1 MQEFESDSPK
11 GLWESIEGRLPAS
24 KVGPARS
31 WWGWAAAAGAL
42 AVAGASAFLF
52 FRPISSHEVISV
64 EKAEPVVVFSDV
76 LPDPSEQIVRL
87 QEAVE
92 RVAVSRPKE
101 QQPEKSAASQKTEA
115 LRESIAVQEA
125 EVTKAAETVQ
135 EAETVRT
142 VETVRETEAAKADE
156 TVRAAE
162 AAKVP
167 ETVQAA
173 ERPEEPE
180 VSSVEDV
187 LSWEEFSQEARVA
200 RKAPHSR
207 VSVGL
212 AASGAASFSQT
223 ALIGGGPLFG
233 VGLDAV
239 SWEDSPKLGLAVVN
253 QGMDIESE
261 QRHKVPVRLTLG
273 VSYAIS
279 DRLSVVSG
287 LSHTLLLS
295 EYKEG
300 TQHNYKSG
308 EQRVEYV
315 GVPLNLKYDFYSST
329 RLDVYASAG
338 LTLDKC
344 IKANRTDDYFLSG
357 ENRLKEVI
365 SLGEHP
371 FQLSAGAAFGAEY
384 RIYDSLWLFG
394 ECGLAYFF
402 DDRSSLGI
410 LYKERPLNGTFNL
423 GIRVAL

>member
-1 MQEFESDSPK
+1 MKERWIDDIKAEMQEFESDSPK

-24 KVGPARS
+24 KVAPTRS

-52 FRPISSHEVISV
+52 FRPINPQEVISV
-64 EKAEPVVVFSDV
+64 EKAEPVVVLNDV
-76 LPDPSEQIVRL
+76 LPDPSEQIVRS
-87 QEAVE
+87 QEIVE
-92 RVAVSRPKE
+92 PVAVSQPKE
-101 QQPEKSAASQKTEA
+101 AQMPEKSAASQKTEA
-115 LRESIAVQEA
+115 LRETTAVRES
-125 EVTKAAETVQ
+125 ETVQ
-135 EAETVRT
+135 E
-142 VETVRETEAAKADE
+142 
-156 TVRAAE
+156 
-162 AAKVP
+162 P
-167 ETVQAA
+167 ETVLETEVVQAAEIVQETEILQAA
-173 ERPEEPE
+173 ERPKEPE
-180 VSSVEDV
+180 VSSLEDV
-187 LSWEEFSQEARVA
+187 LPWEEFSQEPRVA
-200 RKAPHSR
+200 RKTPQNR

-253 QGMDIESE
+253 QGKDIESE
-261 QRHKVPVRLTLG
+261 LRHKVPMRLTLG
-273 VSYAIS
+273 VSYAIT

-300 TQHNYKSG
+300 TQQNYKSG

-315 GVPLNLKYDFYSST
+315 GVPINLKYDFYSST

-402 DDRSSLGI
+402 DDRSSLEI
-410 LYKERPLNGTFNL
+410 LYKDRPLNATFNL

>member
-1 MQEFESDSPK
+1 MKERWIDDIKAEMQEFESDSSK

-24 KVGPARS
+24 KVAPTRS

-42 AVAGASAFLF
+42 AVAGVSAFLF
-52 FRPISSHEVISV
+52 FRPISPQEVISV
-64 EKAEPVVVFSDV
+64 ERAESVVALNDV

-87 QEAVE
+87 QEAVAP
-92 RVAVSRPKE
+92 VAVSQPKE
-101 QQPEKSAASQKTEA
+101 AQRPEKSAASQKTEA
-115 LRESIAVQEA
+115 LSETAAVQETEIVQKPEA
-125 EVTKAAETVQ
+125 VQ
-135 EAETVRT
+135 E
-142 VETVRETEAAKADE
+142 
-156 TVRAAE
+156 
-162 AAKVP
+162 P
-167 ETVQAA
+167 ELL
-173 ERPEEPE
+173 P
-180 VSSVEDV
+180 
-187 LSWEEFSQEARVA
+187 WEEFSQEPRVA
-200 RKAPHSR
+200 RKTPQNK

-253 QGMDIESE
+253 QGKDIESE
-261 QRHKVPVRLTLG
+261 LRHKVPVRLTLG
-273 VSYAIS
+273 VSYAIT

-300 TQHNYKSG
+300 TQQNYKSG

-315 GVPLNLKYDFYSST
+315 GVPINLKYDFYSST

-402 DDRSSLGI
+402 NDRSSLGI
-410 LYKERPLNGTFNL
+410 LYKERPLNATFNL

>member
-1 MQEFESDSPK
+1 MKERWIDDIKAEMQEFESDSPK

-24 KVGPARS
+24 KVAPTRS

-42 AVAGASAFLF
+42 AVAGVSAFLF
-52 FRPISSHEVISV
+52 FRPISPQEVISV
-64 EKAEPVVVFSDV
+64 EKAESVVALNDV

-87 QEAVE
+87 QEAVAP
-92 RVAVSRPKE
+92 VAVSQPKE
-101 QQPEKSAASQKTEA
+101 AQRSEKSAASQKMEA
-115 LRESIAVQEA
+115 LSETAAVQE
-125 EVTKAAETVQ
+125 TETVQ
-135 EAETVRT
+135 E
-142 VETVRETEAAKADE
+142 TEIVQKP
-156 TVRAAE
+156 E
-162 AAKVP
+162 A
-167 ETVQAA
+167 VQ
-173 ERPEEPE
+173 EPE
-180 VSSVEDV
+180 S
-187 LSWEEFSQEARVA
+187 LPWEEFSQEPRVA
-200 RKAPHSR
+200 RKTPQNK

-253 QGMDIESE
+253 QGKDIESE
-261 QRHKVPVRLTLG
+261 LRHKVPVRLTLG
-273 VSYAIS
+273 VSYAIT

-300 TQHNYKSG
+300 TQQNYKSG

-315 GVPLNLKYDFYSST
+315 GVPINLKYDFYSST

-402 DDRSSLGI
+402 NDRSSLEI
-410 LYKERPLNGTFNL
+410 LYKERPLNATFNL

>member
-1 MQEFESDSPK
+1 MKERWIDDIKVEMQEFESDSPK

-24 KVGPARS
+24 KVAPARS
-31 WWGWAAAAGAL
+31 WWGWAVAAGAL

-52 FRPISSHEVISV
+52 FRPISPQEVISV
-64 EKAEPVVVFSDV
+64 EKAEPVVALNDV
-76 LPDPSEQIVRL
+76 LPDPSEQIVRS
-87 QEAVE
+87 QEIVE
-92 RVAVSRPKE
+92 PVAVLQPKE
-101 QQPEKSAASQKTEA
+101 AQRPEKSAVSQKTEA
-115 LRESIAVQEA
+115 LREATAVQEA
-125 EVTKAAETVQ
+125 ETAQETTSAQ
-135 EAETVRT
+135 
-142 VETVRETEAAKADE
+142 ETESL
-156 TVRAAE
+156 
-162 AAKVP
+162 P
-167 ETVQAA
+167 
-173 ERPEEPE
+173 
-180 VSSVEDV
+180 
-187 LSWEEFSQEARVA
+187 WEEFSQETRVA
-200 RKAPHSR
+200 RKTPQNR

-253 QGMDIESE
+253 QGKDIESE
-261 QRHKVPVRLTLG
+261 LRHKVPVRLTLG
-273 VSYAIS
+273 VSYAIT

-300 TQHNYKSG
+300 TQQNYKSG

-315 GVPLNLKYDFYSST
+315 GVPINLKYDFYSST

-402 DDRSSLGI
+402 NDRSSLEI

>member
-1 MQEFESDSPK
+1 MKERWIDDIKAEMQEFESDSPK

-24 KVGPARS
+24 KVAPTRS

-52 FRPISSHEVISV
+52 FRPISSQEVISV
-64 EKAEPVVVFSDV
+64 EKAEPVVALNDV
-76 LPDPSEQIVRL
+76 LPDSSEQIVRL
-87 QEAVE
+87 QEAVAP
-92 RVAVSRPKE
+92 VAVSQPKE
-101 QQPEKSAASQKTEA
+101 AQRPEKSAASQKTEA
-115 LRESIAVQEA
+115 LSETAAVQETEIVQKPEA
-125 EVTKAAETVQ
+125 VQ
-135 EAETVRT
+135 E
-142 VETVRETEAAKADE
+142 
-156 TVRAAE
+156 
-162 AAKVP
+162 P
-167 ETVQAA
+167 ESL
-173 ERPEEPE
+173 P
-180 VSSVEDV
+180 
-187 LSWEEFSQEARVA
+187 WEEFSQEPRVA
-200 RKAPHSR
+200 RKTPQNK

-253 QGMDIESE
+253 QGKDIESE
-261 QRHKVPVRLTLG
+261 LRHKVPVRLTLG
-273 VSYAIS
+273 VSYAIT

-300 TQHNYKSG
+300 TQQNYKSG

-315 GVPLNLKYDFYSST
+315 GVPINLKYDFYSST

-402 DDRSSLGI
+402 NDRSSLEI
-410 LYKERPLNGTFNL
+410 LYKERPLNATFNL

>member
-1 MQEFESDSPK
+1 MKERWIDDIKAEMQEFESDSPK

-24 KVGPARS
+24 KVAPTRS

-42 AVAGASAFLF
+42 AVAGVSAFLF
-52 FRPISSHEVISV
+52 FRPISPQEVISV
-64 EKAEPVVVFSDV
+64 ERAESVVALNDV

-87 QEAVE
+87 QEAVAP
-92 RVAVSRPKE
+92 VAVSQPKE
-101 QQPEKSAASQKTEA
+101 AQRPEKSAASQKTEA
-115 LRESIAVQEA
+115 LSETAAVQE
-125 EVTKAAETVQ
+125 TETVQ
-135 EAETVRT
+135 ELEIVQKP
-142 VETVRETEAAKADE
+142 EA
-156 TVRAAE
+156 
-162 AAKVP
+162 
-167 ETVQAA
+167 VQ
-173 ERPEEPE
+173 EPE
-180 VSSVEDV
+180 S
-187 LSWEEFSQEARVA
+187 LPWEEFSQEPRVA
-200 RKAPHSR
+200 RKTPQNK

-253 QGMDIESE
+253 QGKDIESE
-261 QRHKVPVRLTLG
+261 LRHKVPVRLTLG
-273 VSYAIS
+273 VSYAIT

-300 TQHNYKSG
+300 TQQNYKSG

-315 GVPLNLKYDFYSST
+315 GVPINLKYDFYSST

-402 DDRSSLGI
+402 NDRSSLEI
-410 LYKERPLNGTFNL
+410 LYKERPLNATFNL

>member
-1 MQEFESDSPK
+1 MKERWIDDIKVEMQEFESDSPK

-24 KVGPARS
+24 KVAPTHS
-31 WWGWAAAAGAL
+31 WWGWAVAAGAL

-52 FRPISSHEVISV
+52 FRPISPQEVISV
-64 EKAEPVVVFSDV
+64 EKAEPVVALNDV
-76 LPDPSEQIVRL
+76 RPDPSEQIVRS
-87 QEAVE
+87 QEIVE
-92 RVAVSRPKE
+92 PVAVSQPKE
-101 QQPEKSAASQKTEA
+101 AQRPEKSAASQKTEA
-115 LRESIAVQEA
+115 LRETTAVQEA
-125 EVTKAAETVQ
+125 ETAQETTSAQ
-135 EAETVRT
+135 
-142 VETVRETEAAKADE
+142 ETE
-156 TVRAAE
+156 
-162 AAKVP
+162 
-167 ETVQAA
+167 
-173 ERPEEPE
+173 
-180 VSSVEDV
+180 V
-187 LSWEEFSQEARVA
+187 LPWEEFSQETRVA
-200 RKAPHSR
+200 RKTSQNR

-253 QGMDIESE
+253 QGKDIESE
-261 QRHKVPVRLTLG
+261 LRHKVPVRLTLG
-273 VSYAIS
+273 VSYAIT

-300 TQHNYKSG
+300 TQQNYKSG

-315 GVPLNLKYDFYSST
+315 GVPINLKYDFYSST

-402 DDRSSLGI
+402 NDRSSLEI

>member
-1 MQEFESDSPK
+1 MKERWIDDIKAEMQEFESDSPK

-24 KVGPARS
+24 KVAPTHS

-42 AVAGASAFLF
+42 AVAGVSAFLF
-52 FRPISSHEVISV
+52 FRPISPQEVISV
-64 EKAEPVVVFSDV
+64 ERAESVVALNDV

-87 QEAVE
+87 QEAVAP
-92 RVAVSRPKE
+92 VAVSQPKE
-101 QQPEKSAASQKTEA
+101 AQRSEKSAASQKTEA
-115 LRESIAVQEA
+115 LRETAAVQE
-125 EVTKAAETVQ
+125 TETVQ
-135 EAETVRT
+135 EPEIVQKP
-142 VETVRETEAAKADE
+142 EA
-156 TVRAAE
+156 
-162 AAKVP
+162 
-167 ETVQAA
+167 VQ
-173 ERPEEPE
+173 EPE
-180 VSSVEDV
+180 S
-187 LSWEEFSQEARVA
+187 LPWEEFSQEPRVA
-200 RKAPHSR
+200 RKTPQNK

-253 QGMDIESE
+253 QGKDIESE
-261 QRHKVPVRLTLG
+261 LRHKVPVRLTLG
-273 VSYAIS
+273 VSYAIT

-300 TQHNYKSG
+300 TQQNYKSG

-315 GVPLNLKYDFYSST
+315 GVPINLKYDFYSST

-402 DDRSSLGI
+402 NDRSSLEI
-410 LYKERPLNGTFNL
+410 LYKERPLNATFNL

>member
-1 MQEFESDSPK
+1 MKERWIDDIKAEMQEFESDSPK

-24 KVGPARS
+24 KVAPTRS

-42 AVAGASAFLF
+42 AVAGVSAFLF
-52 FRPISSHEVISV
+52 FRPISPQEVISV
-64 EKAEPVVVFSDV
+64 ERAESVVALNDV

-87 QEAVE
+87 QEAVAP
-92 RVAVSRPKE
+92 VAVSQPKE
-101 QQPEKSAASQKTEA
+101 AQRPEKSAASQKTEA
-115 LRESIAVQEA
+115 LSETAAVQE
-125 EVTKAAETVQ
+125 TETVQ
-135 EAETVRT
+135 EPEIVQELEI
-142 VETVRETEAAKADE
+142 VQKPEA
-156 TVRAAE
+156 
-162 AAKVP
+162 
-167 ETVQAA
+167 VQ
-173 ERPEEPE
+173 EPE
-180 VSSVEDV
+180 
-187 LSWEEFSQEARVA
+187 LLPWEEFSQEPRVA
-200 RKAPHSR
+200 RKTPQNK

-253 QGMDIESE
+253 QGKDIESE
-261 QRHKVPVRLTLG
+261 LRHKVPVRLTLG
-273 VSYAIS
+273 VSYAIT

-300 TQHNYKSG
+300 TQQNYKSG

-315 GVPLNLKYDFYSST
+315 GVPINLKYDFYSST

-402 DDRSSLGI
+402 NDRSSLEI
-410 LYKERPLNGTFNL
+410 LYKERPLNATFNL

>member
-1 MQEFESDSPK
+1 MKERWIDDIKVEMQEFESDSPK

-24 KVGPARS
+24 KVAPTRS

-52 FRPISSHEVISV
+52 FRPISPQEVISV
-64 EKAEPVVVFSDV
+64 EKAEPVVALNDV
-76 LPDPSEQIVRL
+76 LPDPSEQIVRS
-87 QEAVE
+87 QEIVE
-92 RVAVSRPKE
+92 PVAV
-101 QQPEKSAASQKTEA
+101 SQKTEA
-115 LRESIAVQEA
+115 LREATAVQEA
-125 EVTKAAETVQ
+125 ETAQETETVQ
-135 EAETVRT
+135 EP
-142 VETVRETEAAKADE
+142 EA
-156 TVRAAE
+156 
-162 AAKVP
+162 
-167 ETVQAA
+167 VQ
-173 ERPEEPE
+173 EPE
-180 VSSVEDV
+180 V
-187 LSWEEFSQEARVA
+187 LPWEEFSQETRVA
-200 RKAPHSR
+200 RKTPQNR

-253 QGMDIESE
+253 QGKDIESE
-261 QRHKVPVRLTLG
+261 LRHKVPVRLTLG
-273 VSYAIS
+273 VSYAIT

-300 TQHNYKSG
+300 TQQNYKSG

-315 GVPLNLKYDFYSST
+315 GVPINLKYDFYSST

-402 DDRSSLGI
+402 NDRSSLEI

>member
-1 MQEFESDSPK
+1 MKERWIDDIKAEMQEFESDSPK

-24 KVGPARS
+24 KVAPTRS

-42 AVAGASAFLF
+42 AVAGVSAFLF
-52 FRPISSHEVISV
+52 FRPISPQEVISV
-64 EKAEPVVVFSDV
+64 ERAESVVALNDV

-87 QEAVE
+87 QEAVAP
-92 RVAVSRPKE
+92 VAVSQPKE
-101 QQPEKSAASQKTEA
+101 AQRPEKSAASQKTEA
-115 LRESIAVQEA
+115 LRETAAVQET
-125 EVTKAAETVQ
+125 EIVQETETVQ
-135 EAETVRT
+135 E
-142 VETVRETEAAKADE
+142 
-156 TVRAAE
+156 
-162 AAKVP
+162 P
-167 ETVQAA
+167 ESL
-173 ERPEEPE
+173 P
-180 VSSVEDV
+180 
-187 LSWEEFSQEARVA
+187 WEEFSQEPRVA
-200 RKAPHSR
+200 RKTPQNK

-253 QGMDIESE
+253 QGKDIESE
-261 QRHKVPVRLTLG
+261 LRHKVPVRLTLG
-273 VSYAIS
+273 VSYAIT

-300 TQHNYKSG
+300 TQQNYKSG

-315 GVPLNLKYDFYSST
+315 GVPINLKYDFYSST

-402 DDRSSLGI
+402 NDRSSLEI
-410 LYKERPLNGTFNL
+410 LYKERPLNATFNL

>member
-1 MQEFESDSPK
+1 MKERWIDDIKAEMQEFESDSPK

-24 KVGPARS
+24 KVAPTRS

-42 AVAGASAFLF
+42 AVAGVSAFLF
-52 FRPISSHEVISV
+52 FRPISPQEVISV
-64 EKAEPVVVFSDV
+64 ERAESVVALNDV
-76 LPDPSEQIVRL
+76 QPDPSEQIVRL
-87 QEAVE
+87 QEAVAP
-92 RVAVSRPKE
+92 VAVSQPKE
-101 QQPEKSAASQKTEA
+101 AQRSEKSAASQKTEA
-115 LRESIAVQEA
+115 LRETAAVQEPEIVQKPEA
-125 EVTKAAETVQ
+125 VQ
-135 EAETVRT
+135 E
-142 VETVRETEAAKADE
+142 
-156 TVRAAE
+156 
-162 AAKVP
+162 P
-167 ETVQAA
+167 ESL
-173 ERPEEPE
+173 P
-180 VSSVEDV
+180 
-187 LSWEEFSQEARVA
+187 WEEFSQEPRVA
-200 RKAPHSR
+200 RKTPQNK

-253 QGMDIESE
+253 QGKDIESE
-261 QRHKVPVRLTLG
+261 LRHKVPVRLTLG
-273 VSYAIS
+273 VSYAIT

-300 TQHNYKSG
+300 TQQNYKSG

-315 GVPLNLKYDFYSST
+315 GVPINLKYDFYSST

-402 DDRSSLGI
+402 NDRSSLEI
-410 LYKERPLNGTFNL
+410 LYKERPLNATFNL

>member
-1 MQEFESDSPK
+1 MKERWIDDIKAEMQEFESDSPK
-11 GLWESIEGRLPAS
+11 GLWKSIEGRLPAS
-24 KVGPARS
+24 KVAPTRS

-52 FRPISSHEVISV
+52 FRPISSQEVISV
-64 EKAEPVVVFSDV
+64 EKAEPVVALNDV
-76 LPDPSEQIVRL
+76 LPDSSEQIVRL
-87 QEAVE
+87 QEAVAP
-92 RVAVSRPKE
+92 VAVSQPKE
-101 QQPEKSAASQKTEA
+101 AQRPEKSAASQKTEA
-115 LRESIAVQEA
+115 LRETTAVREA
-125 EVTKAAETVQ
+125 ETAQETETVQ
-135 EAETVRT
+135 E
-142 VETVRETEAAKADE
+142 
-156 TVRAAE
+156 
-162 AAKVP
+162 P
-167 ETVQAA
+167 ESL
-173 ERPEEPE
+173 P
-180 VSSVEDV
+180 
-187 LSWEEFSQEARVA
+187 WEEFSQEPRVA
-200 RKAPHSR
+200 RKTPQNR
-207 VSVGL
+207 VSLGL

-253 QGMDIESE
+253 QGKDIESE
-261 QRHKVPVRLTLG
+261 LRHRVPVRLTLG
-273 VSYAIS
+273 ISYAIT

-300 TQHNYKSG
+300 TQQNYKSG

-315 GVPLNLKYDFYSST
+315 GVPINLKYDFYSST

-384 RIYDSLWLFG
+384 RIYDTLWLFG

-402 DDRSSLGI
+402 NDRSSLET
-410 LYKERPLNGTFNL
+410 LYKDRPLNATFNL

>member
-1 MQEFESDSPK
+1 MKERWIDDIKAEMQEFESDSPK

-24 KVGPARS
+24 KVAPTHS

-42 AVAGASAFLF
+42 AVAGVSAFLF
-52 FRPISSHEVISV
+52 FRPISPQEVISV
-64 EKAEPVVVFSDV
+64 ERAESVVALNDV

-87 QEAVE
+87 QEAVAP
-92 RVAVSRPKE
+92 VAVSQPKE
-101 QQPEKSAASQKTEA
+101 AQRPEKSAASQKTEA
-115 LRESIAVQEA
+115 LRETAAMQE
-125 EVTKAAETVQ
+125 TETVQ
-135 EAETVRT
+135 E
-142 VETVRETEAAKADE
+142 TEIVQKP
-156 TVRAAE
+156 E
-162 AAKVP
+162 A
-167 ETVQAA
+167 VQ
-173 ERPEEPE
+173 EPE
-180 VSSVEDV
+180 S
-187 LSWEEFSQEARVA
+187 LPWEEFSQEPRVA
-200 RKAPHSR
+200 RKTPQNK

-253 QGMDIESE
+253 QGKDIESE
-261 QRHKVPVRLTLG
+261 LRHKVPVRLTLG
-273 VSYAIS
+273 VSYAIT

-300 TQHNYKSG
+300 TQQNYKSG

-315 GVPLNLKYDFYSST
+315 GVPINLKYDFYSST

-402 DDRSSLGI
+402 NDRSSLEI
-410 LYKERPLNGTFNL
+410 LYKERPLNATFNL

>member
-1 MQEFESDSPK
+1 MKERWIDDIKVEMQEFESDSPK
-11 GLWESIEGRLPAS
+11 SLWESIEGRLPAS
-24 KVGPARS
+24 KVAPARS
-31 WWGWAAAAGAL
+31 WWGWAVAAGAL

-52 FRPISSHEVISV
+52 FRPISPQEVISV
-64 EKAEPVVVFSDV
+64 EKAEPVVALNDV

-92 RVAVSRPKE
+92 PVAVSQPKE
-101 QQPEKSAASQKTEA
+101 AQMPEKSAASQKTEA
-115 LRESIAVQEA
+115 LRETTAVQEA
-125 EVTKAAETVQ
+125 ETAQETETVS
-135 EAETVRT
+135 ET
-142 VETVRETEAAKADE
+142 KSL
-156 TVRAAE
+156 
-162 AAKVP
+162 P
-167 ETVQAA
+167 
-173 ERPEEPE
+173 
-180 VSSVEDV
+180 
-187 LSWEEFSQEARVA
+187 WEEFSQETRVA
-200 RKAPHSR
+200 RKTPQNR

-253 QGMDIESE
+253 QGKDIESE
-261 QRHKVPVRLTLG
+261 LRHKVPVRLTLG
-273 VSYAIS
+273 VSYAIT

-300 TQHNYKSG
+300 TQQNYKSG

-315 GVPLNLKYDFYSST
+315 GVPINLKYDFYSST

-402 DDRSSLGI
+402 NDRSSLEI
-410 LYKERPLNGTFNL
+410 LYKERPLNATFNL

>member
-1 MQEFESDSPK
+1 MKERWIDDIKAEMQEFESDSPK

-24 KVGPARS
+24 KVASTRS

-42 AVAGASAFLF
+42 AVAGVSAFLF
-52 FRPISSHEVISV
+52 FRPISPQEVISV
-64 EKAEPVVVFSDV
+64 ERAESVVALNDV

-87 QEAVE
+87 QEAVAP
-92 RVAVSRPKE
+92 VAVSQPKE
-101 QQPEKSAASQKTEA
+101 AQRPEKSAALQKTET
-115 LRESIAVQEA
+115 LRETAAVQE
-125 EVTKAAETVQ
+125 TETVQ
-135 EAETVRT
+135 E
-142 VETVRETEAAKADE
+142 TEIVQKP
-156 TVRAAE
+156 E
-162 AAKVP
+162 A
-167 ETVQAA
+167 VQ
-173 ERPEEPE
+173 EPE
-180 VSSVEDV
+180 S
-187 LSWEEFSQEARVA
+187 LPWEEFSQEPRVA
-200 RKAPHSR
+200 RKTPQNK

-253 QGMDIESE
+253 QGKDIESE
-261 QRHKVPVRLTLG
+261 LRHKVPVRLTLG
-273 VSYAIS
+273 VSYAIT

-300 TQHNYKSG
+300 TQQNYKSG

-315 GVPLNLKYDFYSST
+315 GVPINLKYDFYSST

-402 DDRSSLGI
+402 NDRSSLEI
-410 LYKERPLNGTFNL
+410 LYKERPLNATFNL

>member
-24 KVGPARS
+24 KVAPTRS

-42 AVAGASAFLF
+42 AVAGVSAFLF
-52 FRPISSHEVISV
+52 FRPISPQEVISV
-64 EKAEPVVVFSDV
+64 ERAESVVALNDV
-76 LPDPSEQIVRL
+76 QPDPSEQIVRL
-87 QEAVE
+87 QEAVAP
-92 RVAVSRPKE
+92 VAVSQPKE
-101 QQPEKSAASQKTEA
+101 AQRPEKSAASQKTEA
-115 LRESIAVQEA
+115 LSETAAVQEP
-125 EVTKAAETVQ
+125 ETVQ
-135 EAETVRT
+135 E
-142 VETVRETEAAKADE
+142 
-156 TVRAAE
+156 
-162 AAKVP
+162 P
-167 ETVQAA
+167 ESL
-173 ERPEEPE
+173 P
-180 VSSVEDV
+180 
-187 LSWEEFSQEARVA
+187 WEEFSQEPRVA
-200 RKAPHSR
+200 RKTPQNK

-253 QGMDIESE
+253 QGKDIESE
-261 QRHKVPVRLTLG
+261 LRHKVPVRLTLG
-273 VSYAIS
+273 VSYAIT

-300 TQHNYKSG
+300 TQQNYKSG

-315 GVPLNLKYDFYSST
+315 GVPINLKYDFYSST

-384 RIYDSLWLFG
+384 RIHDSLWLFG

-402 DDRSSLGI
+402 NDRSSLEI
-410 LYKERPLNGTFNL
+410 LYKERPLNATFNL

>member
-1 MQEFESDSPK
+1 MKERWIDDIKAEMQEFESDSPK

-24 KVGPARS
+24 KVAPTRS

-42 AVAGASAFLF
+42 AVAGVSAFLF
-52 FRPISSHEVISV
+52 FRPISPQEVISV
-64 EKAEPVVVFSDV
+64 EKVEPVVALNDV

-92 RVAVSRPKE
+92 PIAVSQPKE
-101 QQPEKSAASQKTEA
+101 AQRSEKSAASQKTDE
-115 LRESIAVQEA
+115 LRETTAVR
-125 EVTKAAETVQ
+125 EVETARETETVQ
-135 EAETVRT
+135 ESEI
-142 VETVRETEAAKADE
+142 
-156 TVRAAE
+156 
-162 AAKVP
+162 
-167 ETVQAA
+167 VQ
-173 ERPEEPE
+173 EPE
-180 VSSVEDV
+180 VVQELES
-187 LSWEEFSQEARVA
+187 LPWEEFSQETRVA
-200 RKAPHSR
+200 RKAPQNR

-253 QGMDIESE
+253 QGKDIESE
-261 QRHKVPVRLTLG
+261 LRHKVPVRLTLG
-273 VSYAIS
+273 LSYAIT

-300 TQHNYKSG
+300 TQQNYKSG

-315 GVPLNLKYDFYSST
+315 GVPINLKYDFYSST

-402 DDRSSLGI
+402 NERSSLEI
-410 LYKERPLNGTFNL
+410 LYKERPLNATFNL

>member
-1 MQEFESDSPK
+1 MKERWIDDIKAEMQEFESDSPK

-24 KVGPARS
+24 KVAPTRS

-42 AVAGASAFLF
+42 AVAGVSAFLF
-52 FRPISSHEVISV
+52 FRPISPQEVISV
-64 EKAEPVVVFSDV
+64 ERAESVVALNDV

-87 QEAVE
+87 QEAVAP
-92 RVAVSRPKE
+92 VAVSQPKE
-101 QQPEKSAASQKTEA
+101 AQRPEKSAASQKTEA
-115 LRESIAVQEA
+115 LSETAAVQE
-125 EVTKAAETVQ
+125 TETVQ
-135 EAETVRT
+135 EPEIVQELEI
-142 VETVRETEAAKADE
+142 VQKPEA
-156 TVRAAE
+156 
-162 AAKVP
+162 
-167 ETVQAA
+167 VQ
-173 ERPEEPE
+173 EPE
-180 VSSVEDV
+180 S
-187 LSWEEFSQEARVA
+187 LPWEEFSQEPRVA
-200 RKAPHSR
+200 RKTPQNK

-253 QGMDIESE
+253 QGKDIESE
-261 QRHKVPVRLTLG
+261 LRHKVPVRLTLG
-273 VSYAIS
+273 VSYAIT

-300 TQHNYKSG
+300 TQQNYKSG

-315 GVPLNLKYDFYSST
+315 GVPINLKYDFYSST

-402 DDRSSLGI
+402 NDRSSLEI
-410 LYKERPLNGTFNL
+410 LYKERPLNATFNL

>member
-1 MQEFESDSPK
+1 MKERWIDDIKAEMQEFESDSPK

-24 KVGPARS
+24 KVAPTRS

-42 AVAGASAFLF
+42 AVAGVSAFLF
-52 FRPISSHEVISV
+52 FRPISPQEVISV
-64 EKAEPVVVFSDV
+64 EKAESVVALNDV

-87 QEAVE
+87 QEAVAP
-92 RVAVSRPKE
+92 VAVSQPKE
-101 QQPEKSAASQKTEA
+101 AQRSEKSAASQKTEA
-115 LRESIAVQEA
+115 LSETAAVQE
-125 EVTKAAETVQ
+125 TETVQ
-135 EAETVRT
+135 EPEIVQKP
-142 VETVRETEAAKADE
+142 EA
-156 TVRAAE
+156 
-162 AAKVP
+162 
-167 ETVQAA
+167 VQ
-173 ERPEEPE
+173 EPE
-180 VSSVEDV
+180 S
-187 LSWEEFSQEARVA
+187 LPWEEFSQEPRVA
-200 RKAPHSR
+200 RKTPQNK

-253 QGMDIESE
+253 QGKDIESE
-261 QRHKVPVRLTLG
+261 LRHKVPVRLTLG
-273 VSYAIS
+273 VSYAIT

-300 TQHNYKSG
+300 TQQNYKSG

-315 GVPLNLKYDFYSST
+315 GVPINLKYDFYSST

-402 DDRSSLGI
+402 NDRSSLEI
-410 LYKERPLNGTFNL
+410 LYKERPLNATFNL

>member
-1 MQEFESDSPK
+1 MKERWIDDIKAEMQEFESDSPK

-24 KVGPARS
+24 KVASTRS

-42 AVAGASAFLF
+42 AVAGVSAFLF
-52 FRPISSHEVISV
+52 FRPISPQEVISV
-64 EKAEPVVVFSDV
+64 ERAESVVALNDV

-87 QEAVE
+87 QEAVAP
-92 RVAVSRPKE
+92 VAVSQPKE
-101 QQPEKSAASQKTEA
+101 AQRPEKSAASQKTEA
-115 LRESIAVQEA
+115 LSETAAVQE
-125 EVTKAAETVQ
+125 TETVQ
-135 EAETVRT
+135 E
-142 VETVRETEAAKADE
+142 TEIVQKP
-156 TVRAAE
+156 E
-162 AAKVP
+162 A
-167 ETVQAA
+167 VQ
-173 ERPEEPE
+173 EPE
-180 VSSVEDV
+180 S
-187 LSWEEFSQEARVA
+187 LPWEEFSQEPRVA
-200 RKAPHSR
+200 RKTPQNK

-253 QGMDIESE
+253 QGKDIESE
-261 QRHKVPVRLTLG
+261 LRHKVPVRLTLG
-273 VSYAIS
+273 VSYAIT

-300 TQHNYKSG
+300 TQQNYKSG

-315 GVPLNLKYDFYSST
+315 GVPINLKYDFYSST

-344 IKANRTDDYFLSG
+344 VKANRTDDYFLSG

-402 DDRSSLGI
+402 NDRSSLEI
-410 LYKERPLNGTFNL
+410 LYKERPLNATFNL

>member
-1 MQEFESDSPK
+1 MKERWIDDIKVEMQEFESDSPK

-24 KVGPARS
+24 KVAPARS
-31 WWGWAAAAGAL
+31 WWGWAVAAGAL

-52 FRPISSHEVISV
+52 FRPISPQEVISV
-64 EKAEPVVVFSDV
+64 EKAEPVVALNDV
-76 LPDPSEQIVRL
+76 RPDPSEQIVRS
-87 QEAVE
+87 QEIVE
-92 RVAVSRPKE
+92 PVAVSQPKE
-101 QQPEKSAASQKTEA
+101 AQRPEKSAISQKTEA
-115 LRESIAVQEA
+115 LRETTAVQEA
-125 EVTKAAETVQ
+125 ETAQETETV
-135 EAETVRT
+135 
-142 VETVRETEAAKADE
+142 
-156 TVRAAE
+156 
-162 AAKVP
+162 P
-167 ETVQAA
+167 
-173 ERPEEPE
+173 EPE
-180 VSSVEDV
+180 S
-187 LSWEEFSQEARVA
+187 LPWEEFSQEPRVA
-200 RKAPHSR
+200 RKTPQNR

-253 QGMDIESE
+253 QGKDIESE
-261 QRHKVPVRLTLG
+261 LRHKVPVRLTLG
-273 VSYAIS
+273 VSYAIT

-300 TQHNYKSG
+300 TQQNYKSG

-315 GVPLNLKYDFYSST
+315 GVPINLKYDFYSST

-402 DDRSSLGI
+402 NDRSSLEI
-410 LYKERPLNGTFNL
+410 LYKERPLNATFNL

>member
-1 MQEFESDSPK
+1 MKERWIDDIKAEMQEFESDSPK

-24 KVGPARS
+24 KVAPARS

-42 AVAGASAFLF
+42 AVAGVSAFLF
-52 FRPISSHEVISV
+52 FRPIAPQEVISV
-64 EKAEPVVVFSDV
+64 EKVEPVVALNDV
-76 LPDPSEQIVRL
+76 RPEPSEQVVRS

-92 RVAVSRPKE
+92 PVAVSRPKE
-101 QQPEKSAASQKTEA
+101 AQRTEKS
-115 LRESIAVQEA
+115 VPPQEA
-125 EVTKAAETVQ
+125 VEPVAVSRPKEAQRLEESVVPQEVVEQPDETVQ
-135 EAETVRT
+135 EPEVLPW
-142 VETVRETEAAKADE
+142 EDFADE
-156 TVRAAE
+156 E
-162 AAKVP
+162 
-167 ETVQAA
+167 
-173 ERPEEPE
+173 
-180 VSSVEDV
+180 
-187 LSWEEFSQEARVA
+187 RVA
-200 RKAPHSR
+200 KKAPQSK

-253 QGMDIESE
+253 QGKDIESE
-261 QRHKVPVRLTLG
+261 LRHKVPVRLTLG
-273 VSYAIS
+273 VSYAIT

-287 LSHTLLLS
+287 LLHTLLLS

-300 TQHNYKSG
+300 TQQNYKSG

-402 DDRSSLGI
+402 NDRSSLEI

>member
-1 MQEFESDSPK
+1 MKERWIDDIKAEMQEFESDSPK

-24 KVGPARS
+24 KVAPTRS

-52 FRPISSHEVISV
+52 FRPISPQEVISV
-64 EKAEPVVVFSDV
+64 EKAEPVVALNDV
-76 LPDPSEQIVRL
+76 LPDSSEQIVRL
-87 QEAVE
+87 QEAVAP
-92 RVAVSRPKE
+92 VAVSQPKE
-101 QQPEKSAASQKTEA
+101 AQRPEKSSASQKTEA
-115 LRESIAVQEA
+115 LRETTAVREA
-125 EVTKAAETVQ
+125 ETAQETTEAQETEVAQETETVQ
-135 EAETVRT
+135 EP
-142 VETVRETEAAKADE
+142 EA
-156 TVRAAE
+156 
-162 AAKVP
+162 
-167 ETVQAA
+167 VQ
-173 ERPEEPE
+173 EPE
-180 VSSVEDV
+180 S
-187 LSWEEFSQEARVA
+187 LPWEEFSQEPRVA
-200 RKAPHSR
+200 RKTPQNR
-207 VSVGL
+207 VSLGL

-253 QGMDIESE
+253 QGKDIESE
-261 QRHKVPVRLTLG
+261 LRHRVPVRLTLG
-273 VSYAIS
+273 ISYAIT

-300 TQHNYKSG
+300 TQQNYKSG

-315 GVPLNLKYDFYSST
+315 GVPINLKYDFYSST

-384 RIYDSLWLFG
+384 RIYDTLWLFG

-402 DDRSSLGI
+402 NDRSSLET
-410 LYKERPLNGTFNL
+410 LYKDRPLNATFNL

>member
-1 MQEFESDSPK
+1 MKERWIDDIKAEMQEFESDSPK

-24 KVGPARS
+24 KVAPTRS

-42 AVAGASAFLF
+42 AVAGVSAFLF
-52 FRPISSHEVISV
+52 FRPISPQEVISV
-64 EKAEPVVVFSDV
+64 EKAESVVALNDV

-87 QEAVE
+87 QEAVAP
-92 RVAVSRPKE
+92 VAVSQPKE
-101 QQPEKSAASQKTEA
+101 AQRPEKSAASQKTEA
-115 LRESIAVQEA
+115 LSETAAVQE
-125 EVTKAAETVQ
+125 TETVQ
-135 EAETVRT
+135 E
-142 VETVRETEAAKADE
+142 TEIVQKP
-156 TVRAAE
+156 E
-162 AAKVP
+162 A
-167 ETVQAA
+167 VQ
-173 ERPEEPE
+173 EPE
-180 VSSVEDV
+180 S
-187 LSWEEFSQEARVA
+187 LPWEEFSQEPRVA
-200 RKAPHSR
+200 RKTPQNK

-253 QGMDIESE
+253 QGKDIESE
-261 QRHKVPVRLTLG
+261 LRHKVPVRLTLG
-273 VSYAIS
+273 VSYAIT

-300 TQHNYKSG
+300 TQQNYKSG

-315 GVPLNLKYDFYSST
+315 GVPINLKYDFYSST

-402 DDRSSLGI
+402 NDRSSLEI
-410 LYKERPLNGTFNL
+410 LYKERPLNATFNL

>member
-1 MQEFESDSPK
+1 MKERWIDDIKAEMQEFESDSPK

-24 KVGPARS
+24 KVAPARS

-42 AVAGASAFLF
+42 AVAGVSAFLF
-52 FRPISSHEVISV
+52 FRPIAPQEVISV
-64 EKAEPVVVFSDV
+64 EKVEPVVALNDV
-76 LPDPSEQIVRL
+76 RPEPSEQVVRS

-92 RVAVSRPKE
+92 PVAVSRPKE
-101 QQPEKSAASQKTEA
+101 AQRPKESVRPEEAVVPQEVVEQPD
-115 LRESIAVQEA
+115 
-125 EVTKAAETVQ
+125 ETVQ
-135 EAETVRT
+135 E
-142 VETVRETEAAKADE
+142 VETVQEL
-156 TVRAAE
+156 
-162 AAKVP
+162 P
-167 ETVQAA
+167 
-173 ERPEEPE
+173 
-180 VSSVEDV
+180 
-187 LSWEEFSQEARVA
+187 WEEFADEERVA
-200 RKAPHSR
+200 KKAPQSK

-253 QGMDIESE
+253 QGKDIESE
-261 QRHKVPVRLTLG
+261 LRHKVPVRLTLG
-273 VSYAIS
+273 VSYAIT

-300 TQHNYKSG
+300 TQQNYKSG

-315 GVPLNLKYDFYSST
+315 GVPINLKYDFYSST

-402 DDRSSLGI
+402 NDRSSLEI

>member
-1 MQEFESDSPK
+1 MKERWIDDIKAEMQEFESDSPK

-24 KVGPARS
+24 KVASTRS

-42 AVAGASAFLF
+42 AVAGVSAFLF
-52 FRPISSHEVISV
+52 FRPISPQEVISV
-64 EKAEPVVVFSDV
+64 ERAESVVALNDV
-76 LPDPSEQIVRL
+76 QPDPSEQIVRL
-87 QEAVE
+87 QEAVAP
-92 RVAVSRPKE
+92 VAVSQPKE
-101 QQPEKSAASQKTEA
+101 AQRPEKSAASQKTEA
-115 LRESIAVQEA
+115 LSGTAAVQE
-125 EVTKAAETVQ
+125 TETVQ
-135 EAETVRT
+135 EPEIVQKP
-142 VETVRETEAAKADE
+142 EA
-156 TVRAAE
+156 
-162 AAKVP
+162 
-167 ETVQAA
+167 VQ
-173 ERPEEPE
+173 EPE
-180 VSSVEDV
+180 S
-187 LSWEEFSQEARVA
+187 LPWEEFSQEPRVA
-200 RKAPHSR
+200 RKTPQNK

-253 QGMDIESE
+253 QGKDIESE
-261 QRHKVPVRLTLG
+261 LRHKVPVRLTLG
-273 VSYAIS
+273 VSYAIT

-300 TQHNYKSG
+300 TQQNYKSG

-315 GVPLNLKYDFYSST
+315 GVPINLKYDFYSST

-402 DDRSSLGI
+402 NDRSSLEI
-410 LYKERPLNGTFNL
+410 LYKERPLNATFNL

>member
-1 MQEFESDSPK
+1 MKERWIDDIKVEMQEFESDSPK

-24 KVGPARS
+24 KVAPTRS
-31 WWGWAAAAGAL
+31 WWGWAVAAGAL

-52 FRPISSHEVISV
+52 FRPISPQEVISV
-64 EKAEPVVVFSDV
+64 EKAEPVVALNDV
-76 LPDPSEQIVRL
+76 RPDPSEQIVRL

-92 RVAVSRPKE
+92 PVAVSQPKE
-101 QQPEKSAASQKTEA
+101 AQRPEKSAVSQKTEA
-115 LRESIAVQEA
+115 LRETTAVQEA
-125 EVTKAAETVQ
+125 ETAQETETVQ
-135 EAETVRT
+135 E
-142 VETVRETEAAKADE
+142 
-156 TVRAAE
+156 
-162 AAKVP
+162 P
-167 ETVQAA
+167 ESL
-173 ERPEEPE
+173 P
-180 VSSVEDV
+180 
-187 LSWEEFSQEARVA
+187 WEEFSQETRVA
-200 RKAPHSR
+200 RKTPQNR

-253 QGMDIESE
+253 QGKDIESE
-261 QRHKVPVRLTLG
+261 LRHKVPVRLTLG
-273 VSYAIS
+273 VSYAIT

-300 TQHNYKSG
+300 AQQNYKSG

-315 GVPLNLKYDFYSST
+315 GVPINLKYDFYSST

-402 DDRSSLGI
+402 NDRSSLEI
-410 LYKERPLNGTFNL
+410 LYKERPLNATFNL

>member
-1 MQEFESDSPK
+1 MKERWIDDIKAEMQEFESDSPK

-24 KVGPARS
+24 KVAPTRS

-42 AVAGASAFLF
+42 AVAGVSAFLF
-52 FRPISSHEVISV
+52 FRPISPQEVISV
-64 EKAEPVVVFSDV
+64 ERAESVVALNDV

-87 QEAVE
+87 QEAVAP
-92 RVAVSRPKE
+92 VAVSQPKE
-101 QQPEKSAASQKTEA
+101 AQRPEKSAASQKTEA
-115 LRESIAVQEA
+115 LSETAAVQE
-125 EVTKAAETVQ
+125 TETVQ
-135 EAETVRT
+135 EPEIVQKP
-142 VETVRETEAAKADE
+142 EA
-156 TVRAAE
+156 
-162 AAKVP
+162 
-167 ETVQAA
+167 VQ
-173 ERPEEPE
+173 EPE
-180 VSSVEDV
+180 S
-187 LSWEEFSQEARVA
+187 LPWEEFSQEPRVA
-200 RKAPHSR
+200 RKTPQNK

-253 QGMDIESE
+253 QGKDIESE
-261 QRHKVPVRLTLG
+261 LRHKVPVRLTLG
-273 VSYAIS
+273 VSYAIT

-300 TQHNYKSG
+300 TQQNYKSG

-315 GVPLNLKYDFYSST
+315 GVPINLKYDFYSST

-402 DDRSSLGI
+402 NDRSSLEI
-410 LYKERPLNGTFNL
+410 LYKERPFNATFNL

>member
-1 MQEFESDSPK
+1 MKERWIDDIKAEMQEFESDSPK

-24 KVGPARS
+24 KVAPTRS

-42 AVAGASAFLF
+42 AVAGVSAFLF
-52 FRPISSHEVISV
+52 FRPISPQEVISV
-64 EKAEPVVVFSDV
+64 EKAESVVALNDV

-87 QEAVE
+87 QEAV
-92 RVAVSRPKE
+92 APVSVSQPKE
-101 QQPEKSAASQKTEA
+101 AQRSEKSAASQKTEA
-115 LRESIAVQEA
+115 LSETAAVQE
-125 EVTKAAETVQ
+125 TETVQ
-135 EAETVRT
+135 E
-142 VETVRETEAAKADE
+142 
-156 TVRAAE
+156 
-162 AAKVP
+162 P
-167 ETVQAA
+167 ESL
-173 ERPEEPE
+173 P
-180 VSSVEDV
+180 
-187 LSWEEFSQEARVA
+187 WEEFSQEPRVA
-200 RKAPHSR
+200 RKTPQNK

-239 SWEDSPKLGLAVVN
+239 SWDDSPKLGLAVVN
-253 QGMDIESE
+253 QGKDIESE
-261 QRHKVPVRLTLG
+261 LRHKVPVRLTLG
-273 VSYAIS
+273 VSYAIT

-300 TQHNYKSG
+300 TQQNYKSG

-315 GVPLNLKYDFYSST
+315 GVPINLKYDFYSST

-402 DDRSSLGI
+402 NDRSSLEI
-410 LYKERPLNGTFNL
+410 LYKERPLNATFNL

>member
-1 MQEFESDSPK
+1 MKERWIDDIKVEMQEFESDSPK

-24 KVGPARS
+24 KVAPTRS
-31 WWGWAAAAGAL
+31 WWGWAVAAGAL

-52 FRPISSHEVISV
+52 FRPISPQEVISV
-64 EKAEPVVVFSDV
+64 EKAEPVVALNDV
-76 LPDPSEQIVRL
+76 RPDPSEQIVRL

-92 RVAVSRPKE
+92 PVAVSQPKE
-101 QQPEKSAASQKTEA
+101 AQRPEKSAVSQKTEA
-115 LRESIAVQEA
+115 LRETTAVQEA
-125 EVTKAAETVQ
+125 ETAQETETVS
-135 EAETVRT
+135 ET
-142 VETVRETEAAKADE
+142 KSL
-156 TVRAAE
+156 
-162 AAKVP
+162 P
-167 ETVQAA
+167 
-173 ERPEEPE
+173 
-180 VSSVEDV
+180 
-187 LSWEEFSQEARVA
+187 WEEFSQEPRVA
-200 RKAPHSR
+200 RKTPQNR

-253 QGMDIESE
+253 QGKDIESE
-261 QRHKVPVRLTLG
+261 LRHKVPVRLTLG
-273 VSYAIS
+273 VSYAIT

-300 TQHNYKSG
+300 TQQNYKSG

-315 GVPLNLKYDFYSST
+315 GVPINLKYDFYSST

-394 ECGLAYFF
+394 ECGFAYFF
-402 DDRSSLGI
+402 NDRSSLEI

>member
-1 MQEFESDSPK
+1 MKERWIDDIKVEMQEFESDSPK
-11 GLWESIEGRLPAS
+11 GLWESIEGRLQAS
-24 KVGPARS
+24 KVAPTRS

-52 FRPISSHEVISV
+52 FRPISPQEVISV
-64 EKAEPVVVFSDV
+64 EKAEPVVALNDV
-76 LPDPSEQIVRL
+76 LPDPSEQIVRS
-87 QEAVE
+87 QEIVE
-92 RVAVSRPKE
+92 PVAVLQPKE
-101 QQPEKSAASQKTEA
+101 AQRPEKSAVSQKTEA
-115 LRESIAVQEA
+115 LREITAVQEA
-125 EVTKAAETVQ
+125 ETAQ
-135 EAETVRT
+135 
-142 VETVRETEAAKADE
+142 ETE
-156 TVRAAE
+156 T
-162 AAKVP
+162 VP
-167 ETVQAA
+167 ETEIVQELEAVQ
-173 ERPEEPE
+173 EPE
-180 VSSVEDV
+180 S
-187 LSWEEFSQEARVA
+187 LPWEEFSQETRVA
-200 RKAPHSR
+200 RKTPQNR

-253 QGMDIESE
+253 QGKDIESE
-261 QRHKVPVRLTLG
+261 LRHKVPVRLTLG
-273 VSYAIS
+273 VSYAIT

-300 TQHNYKSG
+300 TQQNYKSG

-315 GVPLNLKYDFYSST
+315 GVPINLKYDFYSST

-371 FQLSAGAAFGAEY
+371 FQLSAVAAFGAEY

-402 DDRSSLGI
+402 NDRSSLEI
-410 LYKERPLNGTFNL
+410 LYKERPLNATFNL

>member
-1 MQEFESDSPK
+1 MKERWIDDIKVEMQEFESDSPK

-24 KVGPARS
+24 KVAPTRS

-52 FRPISSHEVISV
+52 FRPISPQEVISV
-64 EKAEPVVVFSDV
+64 EKAEPVVALNDV
-76 LPDPSEQIVRL
+76 RPDPSEQIVRL

-92 RVAVSRPKE
+92 PVAVSQPKE
-101 QQPEKSAASQKTEA
+101 AQMPEKSAVSQKTEA
-115 LRESIAVQEA
+115 LRETTAVQEA
-125 EVTKAAETVQ
+125 ETAQETETVQ
-135 EAETVRT
+135 E
-142 VETVRETEAAKADE
+142 
-156 TVRAAE
+156 
-162 AAKVP
+162 P
-167 ETVQAA
+167 ESL
-173 ERPEEPE
+173 P
-180 VSSVEDV
+180 
-187 LSWEEFSQEARVA
+187 WEEFSQETRVA
-200 RKAPHSR
+200 RKTPQNR

-253 QGMDIESE
+253 QGKDIESE
-261 QRHKVPVRLTLG
+261 LRHKVPVRLTLG
-273 VSYAIS
+273 VSYAIT

-300 TQHNYKSG
+300 TQQNYKSG

-315 GVPLNLKYDFYSST
+315 GVPINLKYDFYSST

-402 DDRSSLGI
+402 NDSSSLEI

>member
-1 MQEFESDSPK
+1 MKERWIDDIKAEMQEFESDSPK

-24 KVGPARS
+24 KVAPTRS

-42 AVAGASAFLF
+42 AVAGVSAFLF
-52 FRPISSHEVISV
+52 FRPISPQEVISV
-64 EKAEPVVVFSDV
+64 ERAESVVALNDV
-76 LPDPSEQIVRL
+76 LPDPSEQIVRM
-87 QEAVE
+87 QEAVAP
-92 RVAVSRPKE
+92 VAVSQPKE
-101 QQPEKSAASQKTEA
+101 AQRPEKSAASQKTEA
-115 LRESIAVQEA
+115 LRETAAVQE
-125 EVTKAAETVQ
+125 TETVQ
-135 EAETVRT
+135 E
-142 VETVRETEAAKADE
+142 TEIVQKP
-156 TVRAAE
+156 E
-162 AAKVP
+162 A
-167 ETVQAA
+167 VQ
-173 ERPEEPE
+173 EPE
-180 VSSVEDV
+180 S
-187 LSWEEFSQEARVA
+187 LPWEEFSQEPRVA
-200 RKAPHSR
+200 RKTPQNK

-253 QGMDIESE
+253 QGKDIESE
-261 QRHKVPVRLTLG
+261 LRHKVPVRLTLG
-273 VSYAIS
+273 VSYAIT

-300 TQHNYKSG
+300 TQQNYKSG

-315 GVPLNLKYDFYSST
+315 GVPINLKYDFYSST

-402 DDRSSLGI
+402 NDRSSLEI
-410 LYKERPLNGTFNL
+410 LYKERPLNATFNL

>member
-1 MQEFESDSPK
+1 MKERWIDDIKAEMQEFESDSPK
-11 GLWESIEGRLPAS
+11 GLWESIEGRFPAS
-24 KVGPARS
+24 KVAPVRS

-52 FRPISSHEVISV
+52 FRPINPQEVISV
-64 EKAEPVVVFSDV
+64 EKVEPVVALNDV
-76 LPDPSEQIVRL
+76 RPEPSEQVVRS

-92 RVAVSRPKE
+92 PVAVSRPKE
-101 QQPEKSAASQKTEA
+101 S
-115 LRESIAVQEA
+115 V
-125 EVTKAAETVQ
+125 
-135 EAETVRT
+135 
-142 VETVRETEAAKADE
+142 
-156 TVRAAE
+156 
-162 AAKVP
+162 
-167 ETVQAA
+167 
-173 ERPEEPE
+173 RPEEAVVSQEAVEPEAVSRPEEAQRPEEAVVSQDVVTQQEPE
-180 VSSVEDV
+180 VVQK
-187 LSWEEFSQEARVA
+187 LPWEEFADEERVA
-200 RKAPHSR
+200 KKASQSK

-253 QGMDIESE
+253 QGKDIESE
-261 QRHKVPVRLTLG
+261 LRHKVPVRLTLG
-273 VSYAIS
+273 VSYAIT

-300 TQHNYKSG
+300 TQQHYKSG

-402 DDRSSLGI
+402 NDRSSLEI

>member
-1 MQEFESDSPK
+1 MKERWIDDIKAEMQEFESDSPK

-24 KVGPARS
+24 KVGSARS
-31 WWGWAAAAGAL
+31 WWGWAAAVGAL

-52 FRPISSHEVISV
+52 FRPINPQEVISV
-64 EKAEPVVVFSDV
+64 EKAEPVVALNDV
-76 LPDPSEQIVRL
+76 LPDPSEQIVRS
-87 QEAVE
+87 QEIVE
-92 RVAVSRPKE
+92 PVAVSQPKE
-101 QQPEKSAASQKTEA
+101 AKQLEKSAASQKTEA
-115 LRESIAVQEA
+115 LRETTAVREA
-125 EVTKAAETVQ
+125 ETAQETTEAQETEVAQETETVQ
-135 EAETVRT
+135 EP
-142 VETVRETEAAKADE
+142 EA
-156 TVRAAE
+156 
-162 AAKVP
+162 
-167 ETVQAA
+167 VQ
-173 ERPEEPE
+173 EPE
-180 VSSVEDV
+180 S
-187 LSWEEFSQEARVA
+187 LPWEEFLQEPRVA
-200 RKAPHSR
+200 RKAPQDR

-212 AASGAASFSQT
+212 AASGATSFSQT

-253 QGMDIESE
+253 QGKDIESE
-261 QRHKVPVRLTLG
+261 LRHKVPVRLTLG
-273 VSYAIS
+273 VSYAIT

-300 TQHNYKSG
+300 TQQNYKSG

-315 GVPLNLKYDFYSST
+315 GVPINLKYDFYSST

-402 DDRSSLGI
+402 DDRSSLEI
-410 LYKERPLNGTFNL
+410 LYKERPLNATFNL

>member
-1 MQEFESDSPK
+1 MKERWIDDIKAEMQEFESDSPK

-24 KVGPARS
+24 KVASTRS

-42 AVAGASAFLF
+42 AVAGVSAFLF
-52 FRPISSHEVISV
+52 FRPISPQEVISV
-64 EKAEPVVVFSDV
+64 ERAESVVALNDV
-76 LPDPSEQIVRL
+76 QPDPSEQIVRL
-87 QEAVE
+87 QEVVAP
-92 RVAVSRPKE
+92 VAVSQPKE
-101 QQPEKSAASQKTEA
+101 AQRPEKSAASQKTEA
-115 LRESIAVQEA
+115 LSETAAVQE
-125 EVTKAAETVQ
+125 TETVQ
-135 EAETVRT
+135 E
-142 VETVRETEAAKADE
+142 TEIVQKP
-156 TVRAAE
+156 E
-162 AAKVP
+162 A
-167 ETVQAA
+167 VQ
-173 ERPEEPE
+173 EPE
-180 VSSVEDV
+180 S
-187 LSWEEFSQEARVA
+187 LPWEEFSQEPRVA
-200 RKAPHSR
+200 RKTPQNK

-253 QGMDIESE
+253 QGKDIESE
-261 QRHKVPVRLTLG
+261 LRHKVPVRLTLG
-273 VSYAIS
+273 VSYAIT

-300 TQHNYKSG
+300 TQQNYKSG

-315 GVPLNLKYDFYSST
+315 GVPINLKYDFYSST

-402 DDRSSLGI
+402 NDRSSLEI
-410 LYKERPLNGTFNL
+410 LYKERPLNATFNL

>member
-1 MQEFESDSPK
+1 MKERWIDDIKAEMQEFESDSPK

-24 KVGPARS
+24 KVAPTRS

-42 AVAGASAFLF
+42 AVAGVSAFLF
-52 FRPISSHEVISV
+52 FRPISPQEVISV
-64 EKAEPVVVFSDV
+64 ERAESVVALNDV

-87 QEAVE
+87 QEAVAP
-92 RVAVSRPKE
+92 VAVSQSKE
-101 QQPEKSAASQKTEA
+101 AQWPEKSAASQKTEA
-115 LRESIAVQEA
+115 LRETAAVQE
-125 EVTKAAETVQ
+125 
-135 EAETVRT
+135 
-142 VETVRETEAAKADE
+142 
-156 TVRAAE
+156 
-162 AAKVP
+162 P
-167 ETVQAA
+167 ESL
-173 ERPEEPE
+173 P
-180 VSSVEDV
+180 
-187 LSWEEFSQEARVA
+187 WEEFSQEPRVA
-200 RKAPHSR
+200 RKTLQNK
-207 VSVGL
+207 VSVRL

-253 QGMDIESE
+253 QGKDIESE
-261 QRHKVPVRLTLG
+261 LRHKVPVRLTLG
-273 VSYAIS
+273 VSYAIT

-300 TQHNYKSG
+300 TQQNYKSG

-315 GVPLNLKYDFYSST
+315 GVPINLKYDFYSST
-329 RLDVYASAG
+329 RLDVYASTG

-402 DDRSSLGI
+402 NDRSSLEI
-410 LYKERPLNGTFNL
+410 LYKERPLNATFNL

>member
-1 MQEFESDSPK
+1 MKERWIDDIKVEMQEFESDSPK

-24 KVGPARS
+24 KVAPTHS
-31 WWGWAAAAGAL
+31 WWGWAVAAGAL

-52 FRPISSHEVISV
+52 FRPISPQEVISV
-64 EKAEPVVVFSDV
+64 EKVEPVVALNDV
-76 LPDPSEQIVRL
+76 RPDPSEQIVRS
-87 QEAVE
+87 QEIVE
-92 RVAVSRPKE
+92 PVAVLQPKE
-101 QQPEKSAASQKTEA
+101 AQRPEKSAVSQKTEA
-115 LRESIAVQEA
+115 LRETTAVQEA
-125 EVTKAAETVQ
+125 ETAQETTSAQ
-135 EAETVRT
+135 
-142 VETVRETEAAKADE
+142 ETE
-156 TVRAAE
+156 
-162 AAKVP
+162 
-167 ETVQAA
+167 
-173 ERPEEPE
+173 
-180 VSSVEDV
+180 V
-187 LSWEEFSQEARVA
+187 LPWEEFSQETRVA
-200 RKAPHSR
+200 RKTPQNR

-253 QGMDIESE
+253 QGKDIESE
-261 QRHKVPVRLTLG
+261 LRHKVPVRLTLG
-273 VSYAIS
+273 VSYAIT

-300 TQHNYKSG
+300 TQQNYKSG

-315 GVPLNLKYDFYSST
+315 GVPINLKYDFYSSA

-402 DDRSSLGI
+402 NDRSSLEI

>member
-1 MQEFESDSPK
+1 MKERWIDDIKVEMQEFESDSPK

-24 KVGPARS
+24 KVAPTHS
-31 WWGWAAAAGAL
+31 WWGWAVAAGAL

-52 FRPISSHEVISV
+52 FRPISPQEVISV
-64 EKAEPVVVFSDV
+64 EKAEPVVALNDV
-76 LPDPSEQIVRL
+76 RPDPSEQIVRS
-87 QEAVE
+87 QEIVE
-92 RVAVSRPKE
+92 PVAVSQPKE
-101 QQPEKSAASQKTEA
+101 AQRPEKSAVSQKTEA
-115 LRESIAVQEA
+115 LRETTAVREPEIVQEP
-125 EVTKAAETVQ
+125 ETVQ
-135 EAETVRT
+135 E
-142 VETVRETEAAKADE
+142 
-156 TVRAAE
+156 
-162 AAKVP
+162 P
-167 ETVQAA
+167 ESL
-173 ERPEEPE
+173 P
-180 VSSVEDV
+180 
-187 LSWEEFSQEARVA
+187 WEEFSQEPRVA
-200 RKAPHSR
+200 RKTPQNR

-253 QGMDIESE
+253 QGKDIESE
-261 QRHKVPVRLTLG
+261 LRHKVPVRLTLG
-273 VSYAIS
+273 VSYAIT

-300 TQHNYKSG
+300 TQQNYKSG

-315 GVPLNLKYDFYSST
+315 GVPINLKYDFYSST

-402 DDRSSLGI
+402 NDRSSLEI